1 MRMISPV
8 APFRRLWWKI
18 QRGQDRL
25 FLWPACKSLAKQRGQ
40 SLEVARAAFAAH
52 AMRDPAWIERYGK
65 ETLIKIIGRLR

>member
-8 APFRRLWWKI
+8 TLIWWKI

-52 AMRDPAWIERYGK
+52 AFNDPCWIERYGK